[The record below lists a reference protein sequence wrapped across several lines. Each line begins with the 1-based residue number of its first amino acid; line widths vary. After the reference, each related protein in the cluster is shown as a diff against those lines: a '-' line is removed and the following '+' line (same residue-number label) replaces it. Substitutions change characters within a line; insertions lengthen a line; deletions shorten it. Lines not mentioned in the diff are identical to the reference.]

1 MNLKC
6 QLEEVRKVLVNE
18 NPQFASSL
26 QGLSSLLRLL
36 EHEDYQEIQ
45 QNEYID
51 PIFRMIQFK
60 DDTDIFT
67 KTFFRVSI
75 VLLVPHQTSPTNFR
89 FTLFPPQKQ
98 LKDWYF
104 VVVVK
109 SAEFAHRLLK
119 DFNARRLPGT
129 VNILPGNSY
138 RQRADP
144 MDGGRQITVSLN
156 QVIDIPDNHPF
167 LNFFS
172 GFVRYEG
179 GDTDYTADA
188 DKGVL
193 RSDNPE
199 TLHAIEEE
207 VWLQRYLDID
217 EELIELE
224 SVPLKRKEIEDDILS
239 QLQRINDKSMAFA
252 NLLYSSM
259 EVMHAQEAIQSEL
272 KLMAGL
278 KRELEKIEWNKE
290 INRRLI
296 TLIDLGQLK
305 REPRGY
311 EDQIYRLVR
320 ESSEIEGRYPLY
332 DTTETEDQLRLFRYA
347 VDTLPPIPWPSVTSI
362 VSQGFL
368 FVDAETPPE
377 TESNLVSSIQ
387 TCANL
392 RMRLRQDFMAHLKAK
407 NLRELY
413 HNALTAITIDQSRA
427 VNVAEHAR
435 KSLLDLEGELCRLA
449 RQFNVY
455 PRSAEY
461 TRKTMN
467 MMTKMRS
474 LMEEEEL
481 PVESIK
487 RGLLNFVSYEKS
499 TMKLESLEQLW
510 TFIKQFYDEVQPG
523 CVDSVTPV
531 YAVDKG
537 KVSNNAY
544 LSMRDLSSVALVF
557 RTPEGNFRVDEL
569 SATEVQVFGI
579 AVLFAKVKLNHIL
592 LVVLRRQ
599 VEALGAGTLDKILN
613 LFIRNNVQVVMEK
626 SPDPNSTDFD
636 PMEWE

>member
-1 MNLKC
+1 MEKLDLKC

-36 EHEDYQEIQ
+36 EHEDYQE
-45 QNEYID
+45 NEYID

-60 DDTDIFT
+60 GDTDIFT

-75 VLLVPHQTSPTNFR
+75 VLLVPHQTSQTNFR

-129 VNILPGNSY
+129 VNILLGNSY

-199 TLHAIEEE
+199 TLRAIEEE

-224 SVPLKRKEIEDDILS
+224 SVPLKRKEIEDDVLS

-278 KRELEKIEWNKE
+278 KRELEKIEWNTE

-296 TLIDLGQLK
+296 TLIDSGQLK

-362 VSQGFL
+362 VSQGFH

-481 PVESIK
+481 PVESIE

-626 SPDPNSTDFD
+626 SPEPNSTDFD